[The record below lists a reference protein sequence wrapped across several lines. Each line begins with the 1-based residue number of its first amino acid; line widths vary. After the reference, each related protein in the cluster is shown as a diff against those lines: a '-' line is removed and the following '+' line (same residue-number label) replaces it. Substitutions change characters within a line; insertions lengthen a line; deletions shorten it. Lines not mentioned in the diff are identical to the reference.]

1 MRWPG
6 FRDDDAL
13 VLPLDPARFLPPG
26 SPLRLRLDGHV
37 LERKHEVHL
46 TLLGRDAGRAMRG
59 RLGEER
65 IRGLFESMEWAPQGT
80 ARYALLHKAKPQW
93 EGTLQAWSVI
103 EHVQSRRSPR
113 SAMSWHRPAG
123 WRWTAACRTP
133 RFTSPAIPTASACR
147 TSPPTAAVSCAK
159 WRLRSWRRAS
169 GSPTDPSGHC
179 ATPLCR

>member
-103 EHVQSRRSPR
+103 EHVQS
-113 SAMSWHRPAG
+113 PAF
-123 WRWTAACRTP
+123 AAFRHEL
-133 RFTSPAIPTASACR
+133 AQ
-147 TSPPTAAVSCAK
+147 
-159 WRLRSWRRAS
+159 AS
-169 GSPTDPSGHC
+169 GLALDCGVPHATLYVAGDPYGIGLPDLAAYRSCFVREVAASELAPGQRV
-179 ATPLCR
+179 ADGA